1 MSHIIATILAIA
13 TPVPRV
19 SVQLEHMGA
28 AVGTLVM
35 PREAWEQVWIPM
47 LATQRATIHE
57 HVPNPVMP

>member
-1 MSHIIATILAIA
+1 MEHLIGRGDRRRRFGAAHQGVA
-13 TPVPRV
+13 
-19 SVQLEHMGA
+19 HMGA